1 MLTSDGLSTRAPLG
15 GALMY
20 YTGDE
25 HNEMGHIS
33 EDPENRLFMYEK
45 RMKKLETADREIPE
59 ESRVEIFGETDSKNV
74 IVTWGFAGSV
84 LEDVINE
91 GGIDALIL
99 QLRMF
104 SPFPTKLV
112 SNMLSDK
119 EKIIVVEGNYLAQ
132 ASKLITMFTR
142 IRTTN
147 YILKWNGRPF
157 LKDELES
164 ALRQTIKEDLK
175 KVVLNGGRLNSSN
188 LSGVTGV
195 QVAVILAYSVRNS
208 KQ

>member
-1 MLTSDGLSTRAPLG
+1 
-15 GALMY
+15 
-20 YTGDE
+20 
-25 HNEMGHIS
+25 
-33 EDPENRLFMYEK
+33 
-45 RMKKLETADREIPE
+45 
-59 ESRVEIFGETDSKNV
+59 
-74 IVTWGFAGSV
+74 
-84 LEDVINE
+84 
-91 GGIDALIL
+91 
-99 QLRMF
+99 
-104 SPFPTKLV
+104 
-112 SNMLSDK
+112 
-119 EKIIVVEGNYLAQ
+119 
-132 ASKLITMFTR
+132 MFTG
-142 IRTTN
+142 IRPTN